1 MKGGGDVKSLE
12 MYQQIQG
19 MIEDLQSQLND
30 EMKAAYSVPE
40 IREPVQAES
49 RVKCYSKKEL
59 EEIFQCSHVPIDG
72 WIQEGLIR
80 GIKSGNTLVFPV
92 FEIIR
97 FQRAMLGKD
106 ISNKVKA
113 MNVARSLK

>member
-1 MKGGGDVKSLE
+1 MRSIE
-12 MYQQIQG
+12 MYQQIQN
-19 MIEDLQSQLND
+19 MIEELQSQLNED
-30 EMKAAYSVPE
+30 IQQAYTVPE
-40 IREPVQAES
+40 IKEPVQAES

-80 GIKSGNTLVFPV
+80 GIKSGNTTVFPV

-97 FQRAMLGKD
+97 FQKAMLGKD
-106 ISNKVKA
+106 ISNRVKA
-113 MNVARSLK
+113 MNVARSMK